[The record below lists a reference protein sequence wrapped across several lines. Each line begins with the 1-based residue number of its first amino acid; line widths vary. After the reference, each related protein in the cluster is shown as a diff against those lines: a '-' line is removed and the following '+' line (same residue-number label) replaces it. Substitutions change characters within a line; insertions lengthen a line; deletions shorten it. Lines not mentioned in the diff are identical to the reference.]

1 MQFLVT
7 ALDGNDAE
15 APQRRQAA
23 REQHLEGV
31 KALKEQ
37 GKIIE
42 VGPILNEQEQMIGS
56 FILCEFDSR
65 EELKTSLDNDIYS
78 KTNVWQSFD
87 IKPVKIAF
95 R

>member
-7 ALDGNDAE
+7 ALDGSDAQ
-15 APQRRQAA
+15 APQRRQVA

-42 VGPILNEQEQMIGS
+42 VGPILNDEEQMIGS

-65 EELKTSLDNDIYS
+65 EALLACLDNDIYS
-78 KTNVWQSFD
+78 KTNVWQNFD